1 MSDNKQ
7 KIISDI
13 YHDPAGFGSKQTTLK
28 DSRKKD
34 ATITMKDVEQFFKE
48 NVEVK
53 KLPRGQNSFVAPH
66 AGYEYQVD
74 LFFIG
79 KKDMKDK
86 QKTRIGMVMIDIFS
100 KYAVVLPINARLSPD
115 VLAGILEGIQKM
127 GETPKIIFTDE
138 EGSLTGI
145 EVDIRGALKDR
156 GIELHNS
163 RGHSNF
169 AERFIRT
176 FKDMLFKRVDADEKK
191 GKQNIQWTDYIFSN
205 YAHIQQ

>member
-13 YHDPAGFGSKQTTLK
+13 YNDPAGFGPKQTTLV
-28 DSRKKD
+28 DARKKD
-34 ATITMKDVEQFFKE
+34 KSITMNDVNEFFRK

-86 QKTRIGMVMIDIFS
+86 K
-100 KYAVVLPINARLSPD
+100 KPE
-115 VLAGILEGIQKM
+115 LA
-127 GETPKIIFTDE
+127 
-138 EGSLTGI
+138 
-145 EVDIRGALKDR
+145 
-156 GIELHNS
+156 
-163 RGHSNF
+163 
-169 AERFIRT
+169 
-176 FKDMLFKRVDADEKK
+176 
-191 GKQNIQWTDYIFSN
+191 W
-205 YAHIQQ
+205 